1 MLKNKRQSFSRL
13 TSRLA
18 SRETP
23 IASSSRSF
31 REFIQKLSRLTH
43 NSLTTHE
50 NFRNSSRD
58 SPNAQRKSRVHPEAF
73 ASHSR
78 LTCDSRKFSQL
89 ISRLASHETPVASS
103 SRSFPDS
110 SRDSLVTRP
119 VAKCPETA
127 FLRAFRGK
135 LVLNLSHPL
144 LNISFNIFTSKPN
157 QIEWFF
163 HFLTSLR

>member
-1 MLKNKRQSFSRL
+1 MFNECLIHLFDHTCLNMICVCAQLYMDQSKKIFDHFICIWKWFLSLFVFMFSVYIVFHYLNMFCVEKHFSRL
-13 TSRLA
+13 S
-18 SRETP
+18 
-23 IASSSRSF
+23 
-31 REFIQKLSRLTH
+31 
-43 NSLTTHE
+43 
-50 NFRNSSRD
+50 
-58 SPNAQRKSRVHPEAF
+58 
-73 ASHSR
+73 
-78 LTCDSRKFSQL
+78 
-89 ISRLASHETPVASS
+89 SRLASHETPVASS

-127 FLRAFRGK
+127 FLRAFSGK
-135 LVLNLSHPL
+135 LVLNLSNPL